1 MKRKREVIKR
11 VIAYMTLGIDVS
23 RLFTD
28 MIMVC
33 FGYQLHFDSV
43 YRYCLTVL
51 SLSSVADITAIIFPS
66 VVSDDRSNVESLL
79 IKLKYKTLFWQAIE
93 TKDIVVKK
101 MVYLYLCNYA
111 PKEPD
116 MAVLCINSL
125 RRDW

>member
-33 FGYQLHFDSV
+33 SW
-43 YRYCLTVL
+43 L
-51 SLSSVADITAIIFPS
+51 STAIRQRLLLDSKLSPPIVAGMTDMIFPS
-66 VVSDDRSNVESLL
+66 IVLDYVHAVESIL
-79 IKLKYKTLFWQAIE
+79 IELKFKHRLWQAIE

>member
-1 MKRKREVIKR
+1 MLKNINVERDAKRKREIIKK

-28 MIMVC
+28 MIMV
-33 FGYQLHFDSV
+33 SN
-43 YRYCLTVL
+43 
-51 SLSSVADITAIIFPS
+51 SLASSRLKIF
-66 VVSDDRSNVESLL
+66 
-79 IKLKYKTLFWQAIE
+79 QAIE

-111 PKEPD
+111 HKEPE
-116 MAVLCINSL
+116 MAIMCINTL

>member
-1 MKRKREVIKR
+1 MSFLS
-11 VIAYMTLGIDVS
+11 TL
-23 RLFTD
+23 
-28 MIMVC
+28 
-33 FGYQLHFDSV
+33 LHLQ
-43 YRYCLTVL
+43 RT
-51 SLSSVADITAIIFPS
+51 
-66 VVSDDRSNVESLL
+66 RGSLL
-79 IKLKYKTLFWQAIE
+79 VETTFKTCLRKAIE

>member
-33 FGYQLHFDSV
+33 SW
-43 YRYCLTVL
+43 L
-51 SLSSVADITAIIFPS
+51 STAIRQRLLLDSKLSPPIVAGMTGMIFPS
-66 VVSDDRSNVESLL
+66 IVLDHIIAVESIL
-79 IKLKYKTLFWQAIE
+79 IELKFKHRLWQAIE

>member
-1 MKRKREVIKR
+1 MFLIINCNSTAFTELLLDSKLSPSIV
-11 VIAYMTLGIDVS
+11 AGMTG
-23 RLFTD
+23 
-28 MIMVC
+28 M
-33 FGYQLHFDSV
+33 
-43 YRYCLTVL
+43 
-51 SLSSVADITAIIFPS
+51 IFPS
-66 VVSDDRSNVESLL
+66 FVLDYIIAVESIL
-79 IKLKYKTLFWQAIE
+79 IELKFKHRLRQAIE